1 VFVQNVYAEII
12 IRDVDDFYQY
22 LKKSEYYR
30 NSLTFRGQMDSNW
43 PLASDIER
51 KMKPYLNERHIIGN
65 YEEKKILEIQ
75 RRAHTLIKNG
85 IPDSDDYLE
94 WLALLQHHGAKTR
107 LVDFSRSI
115 FVACYFATRY
125 DGKSGC
131 DAAVWGVH
139 LGKLERFKMYKL
151 YKAFEISFDLPVY
164 ETDKLILKSSITQ
177 RKKVS
182 GVSILHPF
190 RQNQRLFAQQ
200 GEFLAPLNIN
210 KSFME
215 NLSEVFL
222 GECDTEVK
230 NGYCDF
236 EAPYKRGYIDEFSS
250 DELVKYIG
258 VVKFIIPE
266 KFHRG
271 LRVVLEHMN
280 IQTESL
286 FPDFEGAVQALNHDH
301 YV

>member
-1 VFVQNVYAEII
+1 MQNVYAEII

-22 LKKSEYYR
+22 LKKSNYFR
-30 NSLTFRGQMDSNW
+30 NSLTFRGQMDCDW
-43 PLASDIER
+43 PIASGIER
-51 KMKPYLNERHIIGN
+51 KMRPYLNERHIIGN
-65 YEEKKILEIQ
+65 YEENKILEIQ
-75 RRAHTLIKNG
+75 RRAHTLIRNN
-85 IPDSDDYLE
+85 IPASDDYLE
-94 WLALLQHHGAKTR
+94 WLALLQHHGARTR
-107 LVDFSRSI
+107 LVDFSRSL

-125 DGKSGC
+125 DGKSNC
-131 DAAVWGVH
+131 DAAVWGIH
-139 LGKLERFKMYKL
+139 LGKLERFKMRKIYSALKIPSG
-151 YKAFEISFDLPVY
+151 ISAHEKDRIIAKY
-164 ETDKLILKSSITQ
+164 AITK
-177 RKKVS
+177 RPDCA

-210 KSFME
+210 RSFMD

-222 GECDTEVK
+222 GDCDTEVK
-230 NGYCDF
+230 DGFCDF

-266 KFHRG
+266 KFHKG

-286 FPDFEGAVQALNHDH
+286 FPDFEGAVQALNHDY

>member
-1 VFVQNVYAEII
+1 VQNVYAEII

-22 LKKSEYYR
+22 LKKSNYFR
-30 NSLTFRGQMDSNW
+30 NSLTFRGQMDCNW
-43 PLASDIER
+43 PIASGIER
-51 KMKPYLNERHIIGN
+51 KMRPYLNERHTIGN
-65 YEEKKILEIQ
+65 YEENKILEIQ
-75 RRAHTLIKNG
+75 RRAHTVIRHN
-85 IPDSDDYLE
+85 IPASEDYLE
-94 WLALLQHHGAKTR
+94 WLALLQHHGARTR
-107 LVDFSRSI
+107 LVDFSRSL

-125 DGKSGC
+125 DGKSNC

-139 LGKLERFKMYKL
+139 LGKLERFKMRKIYSAL
-151 YKAFEISFDLPVY
+151 EIPSDIPGYEKDRIIAKYAITKRPDLA
-164 ETDKLILKSSITQ
+164 
-177 RKKVS
+177 

-210 KSFME
+210 KSFMD

-222 GECDTEVK
+222 GDCDTEVK
-230 NGYCDF
+230 DGFCDF
-236 EAPYKRGYIDEFSS
+236 EAPYKRGYINEFSS

-266 KFHRG
+266 KFHKG

-286 FPDFEGAVQALNHDH
+286 FPDFEGAVQALNHDY

>member
-1 VFVQNVYAEII
+1 MQNLYAEIVI
-12 IRDVDDFYQY
+12 KDIDDFYEY
-22 LKKSEYYR
+22 LRKSNYFR
-30 NSLTFRGQMDSNW
+30 NSLTFRGQMNCDWPIASGIDRKMRPYLDSN
-43 PLASDIER
+43 
-51 KMKPYLNERHIIGN
+51 HIIGR
-65 YEEKKILEIQ
+65 YEENKILEIQ
-75 RRAHTLIKNG
+75 RRAHTLIDKD
-85 IPDSDDYLE
+85 IPANDDYLE
-94 WLALLQHHGAKTR
+94 WMALLQHHGAKTR

-125 DGKSGC
+125 DGKSST

-139 LGKLERFKMYKL
+139 LGKLERFKMDKIYSEFRIPPDIPTHEK
-151 YKAFEISFDLPVY
+151 
-164 ETDKLILKSSITQ
+164 DKLIAKYALINDHKLY
-177 RKKVS
+177 
-182 GVSILHPF
+182 GVSILRPF

-200 GEFLAPLNIN
+200 GEFLSALNIK

-215 NLSEVFL
+215 NLSEVFI
-222 GECDTEVK
+222 GNCDTEVSD
-230 NGYCDF
+230 GYCDF
-236 EAPYKRGYIDEFSS
+236 TAPYKRGYISDFSS

-286 FPDFEGAVQALNHDH
+286 FPDFEGAVQALNHD
-301 YV
+301 YYA

>member
-1 VFVQNVYAEII
+1 MQNVYAEII

-22 LKKSEYYR
+22 LKKSDYFR
-30 NSLTFRGQMDSNW
+30 NSLTFRGQMDCDW
-43 PLASDIER
+43 PIASGIER
-51 KMKPYLNERHIIGN
+51 KMRPYLNERHIIGN
-65 YEEKKILEIQ
+65 YEENKILEIQ
-75 RRAHTLIKNG
+75 RRAHTLIRNN
-85 IPDSDDYLE
+85 IPASDDYLE
-94 WLALLQHHGAKTR
+94 WLALLQHHGARTR
-107 LVDFSRSI
+107 LVDFCRSL

-125 DGKSGC
+125 DGKSNC
-131 DAAVWGVH
+131 DAAVWGIH
-139 LGKLERFKMYKL
+139 LGKLERFKMRKIYSAL
-151 YKAFEISFDLPVY
+151 EIPSGIPVHEKDRIIAKY
-164 ETDKLILKSSITQ
+164 AITK
-177 RKKVS
+177 RPDFA

-210 KSFME
+210 RSFMD

-222 GECDTEVK
+222 GDCDTEVK
-230 NGYCDF
+230 DGICDF

-266 KFHRG
+266 KFHKG
-271 LRVVLEHMN
+271 IRVVLEHMN

-286 FPDFEGAVQALNHDH
+286 FPDFEGAVQALNHDY